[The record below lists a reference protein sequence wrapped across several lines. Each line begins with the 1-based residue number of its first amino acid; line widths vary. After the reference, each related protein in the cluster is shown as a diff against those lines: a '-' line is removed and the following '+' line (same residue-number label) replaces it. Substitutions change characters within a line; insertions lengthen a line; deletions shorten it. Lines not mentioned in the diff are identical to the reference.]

1 MTQLEKNKQG
11 KMLDLNFELQLQK
24 KKNVVLVQIS
34 EEWQYSR
41 QIQLKL

>member
-24 KKNVVLVQIS
+24 KKK
-34 EEWQYSR
+34 
-41 QIQLKL
+41 KLFWYKYLWNGNILHKYN

>member
-11 KMLDLNFELQLQK
+11 KMLDFNFELQLQ

>member
-1 MTQLEKNKQG
+1 MAQLEKNKQG
-11 KMLDLNFELQLQK
+11 KMLDLNFELRLPK
-24 KKNVVLVQIS
+24 KKNVALVQIS

>member
-24 KKNVVLVQIS
+24 KKMLFWYKYLRNGNILDK
-34 EEWQYSR
+34 YN
-41 QIQLKL
+41 